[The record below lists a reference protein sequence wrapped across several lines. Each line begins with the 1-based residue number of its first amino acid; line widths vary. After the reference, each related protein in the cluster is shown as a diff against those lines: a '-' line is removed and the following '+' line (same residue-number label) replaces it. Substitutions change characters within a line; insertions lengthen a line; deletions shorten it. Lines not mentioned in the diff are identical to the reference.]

1 MLLDDGHCLKS
12 HVLAACK
19 IETNKQYAMEASSL
33 STLTQLVA
41 GGMGSTLVP
50 HMAIDQLVSKN
61 SLIDKALLDEPG
73 PHREL
78 AIVIRPSYSS
88 IESVELLS
96 ELFSSSL
103 LKNTK
108 GLKLKK

>member
-1 MLLDDGHCLKS
+1 
-12 HVLAACK
+12 
-19 IETNKQYAMEASSL
+19 
-33 STLTQLVA
+33 
-41 GGMGSTLVP
+41 MGSTLVP

-78 AIVIRPSYSS
+78 AIIIRPSYSS

-96 ELFSSSL
+96 KLFSSSL

-108 GLKLKK
+108 GLKSKR